1 MGPKTELQV
10 LTNSYKKGQSGLS
23 GEYLKI
29 SLFASVINKAN
40 HDTIVIVGNMILT
53 LMEHHAGVIFPRH
66 G

>member
-10 LTNSYKKGQSGLS
+10 LTNPYQKVQSGLS
-23 GEYLKI
+23 GEYLKM
-29 SLFASVINKAN
+29 SMFASVVNKAN

-53 LMEHHAGVIFPRH
+53 LMEHTGVIYPRH